1 MEERAESVT
10 GLLAAAR
17 EGDDDARSRLF
28 DAVHRELKS
37 IAHRELYRFRVG
49 ETLSTTALV
58 NEAYVRL
65 MRSGA
70 LPWNDRIHL
79 LSVAALAM
87 RRLLV
92 DRARERRAEKRG
104 GNVREVALD
113 DAGELAAERASSE
126 ILALEDAL
134 SDLERLEPRLARLVE
149 LRYFGGMTD
158 EEIAS
163 FLAVSDRTV
172 RRDWIKA
179 KGFLYRALDATGASG
194 AAGGAG

>member
-1 MEERAESVT
+1 MEPGSDSVT
-10 GLLAAAR
+10 QLLAAAR
-17 EGDDDARSRLF
+17 GGDDDARARLF
-28 DAVHRELKS
+28 EVVHRELKS

-65 MRSGA
+65 MRSGN
-70 LPWNDRIHL
+70 LPYNDRIHL

-92 DRARERRAEKRG
+92 DRSRERQAEKRG
-104 GNVREVALD
+104 GKARDIPLD
-113 DAGELAAERASSE
+113 EAGELAAERASAE

-134 SDLERLEPRLARLVE
+134 TDLERLEPRLARLVE
-149 LRYFGGMTD
+149 LRYFGGMTE

-163 FLAVSDRTV
+163 LLDVSDRTV

-179 KGFLYRALDATGASG
+179 KGFLYRALDLSG
-194 AAGGAG
+194 ETH